1 MRVSIKEA
9 IKKDHVIRRFGTI
22 ILANSFLL
30 ASNLVFGITVDKK
43 GIHLES
49 DYLVA
54 SIQIVI
60 LFVSLLVVI
69 IRYFW
74 IQKERPA
81 GKQVSASIT
90 GTHGKKHF
98 WEKDEGL
105 FLELSF
111 DMDGKHF
118 EREVFAEYTPGLVN
132 ILEKG
137 ATTILVKD
145 PDAEKIILL
154 ELYSDTETEIH

>member
-9 IKKDHVIRRFGTI
+9 IKKDHVIRRFGMI
-22 ILANSFLL
+22 ILANLFIFT
-30 ASNLVFGITVDKK
+30 ANFFV
-43 GIHLES
+43 EN
-49 DYLVA
+49 DYFVA
-54 SIQIVI
+54 SLNLLI
-60 LFVSLLVVI
+60 LFISMVVVI

-118 EREVFAEYTPGLVN
+118 EREVFAEYSSGLVN

-137 ATTILVKD
+137 TTTILVKD

-154 ELYSDTETEIH
+154 ELYTAVEA